1 MFRTCGTIMRL
12 PFPLPNSC
20 VCLPC
25 LLMKYSWLY
34 DRPHCLVLGIRA
46 VPSSKKATKPAKVS
60 DQMRIGMQTAPVRH
74 GQYICHIADTDQYL
88 TNAVARQQSA
98 FPTCPLHYLHHH
110 THHYITSAMRADA
123 GKPWQTALGRR
134 KKMLHSCCTTYR
146 TRRLLEHVYRPPTNS
161 QDHCFMI
168 LVRSLT
174 LAVDDCICHS
184 NCTSSHAKTQKRL
197 VRLHA

>member
-1 MFRTCGTIMRL
+1 MSNRDHATATFVAIRRSCAMLSKNVKIMLSSEMTKMFRTCGTIMRL

-46 VPSSKKATKPAKVS
+46 VPSRKKATKPAKVS

-74 GQYICHIADTDQYL
+74 WQYICHIADTDQYL

-123 GKPWQTALGRR
+123 GKP
-134 KKMLHSCCTTYR
+134 
-146 TRRLLEHVYRPPTNS
+146 
-161 QDHCFMI
+161 
-168 LVRSLT
+168 
-174 LAVDDCICHS
+174 
-184 NCTSSHAKTQKRL
+184 
-197 VRLHA
+197 